1 MIGREPIRSYQRI
14 FRPDRRL
21 HQIEGR
27 ALPVPGGVPLRG
39 LGYAGASLLAV
50 LALGTGSLLVYA
62 TIAACAALAGAVVGG
77 REGAALAGAG
87 AFGGIWLLGHVLGAI
102 DWPIR
107 LLIIPAGVA
116 MVGTQATPDGRPA
129 HRFAIA
135 WLALRLSP
143 RRRSL
148 GRALPAEGVPRVE
161 EGEVW
166 VSPDEHSPTLRRA
179 RIRGVGELAFGSE
192 VAARRSRLRQGR
204 ISVTSPKGRR
214 ERGGEVRTTRLA
226 VVAGEKVEVR
236 P

>member
-1 MIGREPIRSYQRI
+1 VSGRETIRSYQRI

-39 LGYAGASLLAV
+39 LGYAGASLGVV
-50 LALGTGSLLVYA
+50 LALGTGSLPVYL
-62 TIAACAALAGAVVGG
+62 TVAAGAALAGAVVGG
-77 REGAALAGAG
+77 REGAVVAGAV
-87 AFGGIWLLGHVLGAI
+87 AFGGSWLIGHVLGAL

-129 HRFAIA
+129 HRFAAA

-148 GRALPAEGVPRVE
+148 GRALPAEGIPRACE
-161 EGEVW
+161 CEVW
-166 VSPDEHSPTLRRA
+166 VSPDEHSSTLRRA
-179 RIRGVGELAFGSE
+179 RVRGVGELIFGAE
-192 VAARRSRLRQGR
+192 VGARRSRLRQGR
-204 ISVTSPKGRR
+204 ISVASPKGRR
-214 ERGGEVRTTRLA
+214 ERRGEVRTTRLA
-226 VVAGEKVEVR
+226 IARGEKVEVR

>member
-1 MIGREPIRSYQRI
+1 VTGREPIRSYQRI

-27 ALPVPGGVPLRG
+27 ALPVPGGVPLRW

-62 TIAACAALAGAVVGG
+62 AIAACAAAAGAAVGG
-77 REGAALAGAG
+77 REGAASAGG
-87 AFGGIWLLGHVLGAI
+87 VAFGGAWLLGHVLGAI

-107 LLIIPAGVA
+107 LLVIPAGVA
-116 MVGTQATPDGRPA
+116 VVGTQATPDGRPA
-129 HRFAIA
+129 HRFAVA

-148 GRALPAEGVPRVE
+148 GRALPAEGIPRVE
-161 EGEVW
+161 EGEIW

-179 RIRGVGELAFGSE
+179 RIRGVGELVFGSE
-192 VAARRSRLRQGR
+192 IGARRSRLRQGR
-204 ISVTSPKGRR
+204 ISVTTPKGRR